1 MHDVLHVLRIGS
13 VVLAFSWM
21 ACAGKDGPAGPQGP
35 AGAAG
40 PAGDAGPQGAA
51 GPAGDAGPPG
61 TANVFYSAWELASTP
76 KSVTVDGTAL
86 LGADIAAPGVTAA
99 FVAKGAVLVYF
110 TFPGGPVFPLPY
122 TSFAGGKENTLSFI
136 PAYTNGGTGSAGPH
150 DDTIM
155 IDRFTADNSG
165 SIGMGGSNQYRYVL
179 IPGPLPDGGL
189 PFLEAPGTGSVQYSL
204 PDGRTIDLRDYE
216 QVREA
221 FGIPD

>member
-1 MHDVLHVLRIGS
+1 MNDVLRVLRIGA

-21 ACAGKDGPAGPQGP
+21 ACAGKDGAVGPQGP
-35 AGAAG
+35 AGVAG
-40 PAGDAGPQGAA
+40 PAGDAGPQGVA
-51 GPAGDAGPPG
+51 GPAGDAG
-61 TANVFYSAWELASTP
+61 TANVFYSDWELASSP
-76 KSVTVDGTAL
+76 KAVTLDGTEL

-136 PAYTNGGTGSAGPH
+136 PAFTNGGTGSAGAN
-150 DDTIM
+150 DNTIM
-155 IDRFTADNSG
+155 IDRFTSDNSG
-165 SIGMGGSNQYRYVL
+165 SIGMASDNQYRYVL

-189 PFLEAPGTGSVQYSL
+189 PFLTAPGTDSVQYTL
-204 PDGRTIDLRDYE
+204 PDGRSIDLRDYE

-221 FGIPD
+221 FAIPD